1 MDPHLA
7 RWVEEAARLFEA
19 GGVPRMAGRAL
30 AFLLVADPP
39 EPTAKEVAQALGV
52 DLNAFVFGRAPV
64 IALDM
69 RGETG

>member
-39 EPTAKEVAQALGV
+39 EPTAKEAWRG
-52 DLNAFVFGRAPV
+52 DLSS
-64 IALDM
+64 
-69 RGETG
+69 